1 MTKEQL
7 EQATLQIVI
16 ANFRDP
22 NTTPSFDN
30 YNIEDIMDA
39 VRLAVAVDNVCDD
52 YMRGK
57 FS

>member
-16 ANFRDP
+16 ANFQDP

-39 VRLAVAVDNVCDD
+39 VRLAATVEKVCAD